1 MANADAAPRAVA
13 AAACWAASCAVS
25 RVPRMARGER
35 TDSAVLDCL
44 SPRRSAIGGQTAL
57 SDRSRG
63 ASRQICGCHILFPL
77 FRISRAVALAS
88 VIEQMSSWRSVAVAV
103 VCVCRDTCVSVD
115 VYIAGAD
122 SQSPKIP
129 PSLSPLPHPC
139 SEALSTHLAL
149 YFLGIHS
156 PNQMTPLR
164 FFPLMQSSPGPSDYQ
179 HHCPQPWPVFPVL
192 PIPPP

>member
-103 VCVCRDTCVSVD
+103 VCVCRDTCVRWI
-115 VYIAGAD
+115 YI
-122 SQSPKIP
+122 
-129 PSLSPLPHPC
+129 SLAQIHRAQKYRLPCPRCH
-139 SEALSTHLAL
+139 TLAQK
-149 YFLGIHS
+149 
-156 PNQMTPLR
+156 P
-164 FFPLMQSSPGPSDYQ
+164 FPLIWLYIS
-179 HHCPQPWPVFPVL
+179 WVFTL
-192 PIPPP
+192 QIR